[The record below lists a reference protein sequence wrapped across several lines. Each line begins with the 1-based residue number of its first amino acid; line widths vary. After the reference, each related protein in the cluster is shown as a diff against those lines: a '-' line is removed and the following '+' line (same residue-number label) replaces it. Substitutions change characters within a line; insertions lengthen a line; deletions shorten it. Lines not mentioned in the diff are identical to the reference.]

1 MLNKIKDFINDMEDN
16 NFYKKYIKFY
26 NILNIEIIMKTIG
39 LIMSL

>member
-1 MLNKIKDFINDMEDN
+1 MLNKIKEFINVMEDN
-16 NFYKKYIKFY
+16 NFYKKYINFY